1 MGIYKTVGK
10 EEVLVKHEVFDKKIE
25 IEETD
30 ITFDSIYDKPF
41 IHQDYIEDIKK
52 ADILII
58 PEENF
63 REEGDVLFPETTREF
78 LEYLQ
83 EQIPKDMSVDIAIS
97 DEDFR
102 KIELHSDL
110 VNVATIIVS
119 STAFS
124 IACSM
129 VASFLYDM
137 AKKLLKR
144 PQDLNAKVK
153 IISEETKT
161 KKTKS
166 ITYEGP
172 VSGIKEALEQA
183 SKDLFKDENDAK

>member
-30 ITFDSIYDKPF
+30 ITFESIYDKPF
-41 IHQDYIEDIKK
+41 IPQDYIEDIKK

-119 STAFS
+119 SAAFS
-124 IACSM
+124 IACSL

-144 PQDLNAKVK
+144 PEDLNAKVK

-183 SKDLFKDENDAK
+183 SKDLFKDENDEK

>member
-30 ITFDSIYDKPF
+30 ITFESIYDKPF
-41 IHQDYIEDIKK
+41 IPQDYVEDIKK

-97 DEDFR
+97 DENFR

-119 STAFS
+119 SAAFS
-124 IACSM
+124 IACSL

-144 PQDLNAKVK
+144 PEDLNAKVK

-183 SKDLFKDENDAK
+183 SKDLFKDENDEK

>member
-41 IHQDYIEDIKK
+41 IPQDYIEDIKK

-124 IACSM
+124 LACSL

-183 SKDLFKDENDAK
+183 SKDLFKDGNDAK

>member
-1 MGIYKTVGK
+1 MGLYETIGQ
-10 EEVLVKHEVFDKKIE
+10 EVFMKHEVFGEKVE

-30 ITFDSIYDKPF
+30 VTFESIYNKPF
-41 IHQDYIEDIKK
+41 IPQDYIEDIKK

-63 REEGDVLFPETTREF
+63 REEGDVVFPETTREF

-83 EQIPKDMSVDIAIS
+83 GQIPKDMSVDIAIS

-119 STAFS
+119 SAAFS
-124 IACSM
+124 IACNLLS
-129 VASFLYDM
+129 SFLYDM
-137 AKKLLKR
+137 AKKLLKK
-144 PQDLNAKVK
+144 PEDLNAKVK

-183 SKDLFKDENDAK
+183 SKDLFKDENDEK

>member
-41 IHQDYIEDIKK
+41 IPQDYIEDIKK

-144 PQDLNAKVK
+144 PEDLNAKVK

>member
-1 MGIYKTVGK
+1 
-10 EEVLVKHEVFDKKIE
+10 
-25 IEETD
+25 
-30 ITFDSIYDKPF
+30 
-41 IHQDYIEDIKK
+41 
-52 ADILII
+52 
-58 PEENF
+58 
-63 REEGDVLFPETTREF
+63 
-78 LEYLQ
+78 
-83 EQIPKDMSVDIAIS
+83 
-97 DEDFR
+97 
-102 KIELHSDL
+102 
-110 VNVATIIVS
+110 
-119 STAFS
+119 
-124 IACSM
+124 
-129 VASFLYDM
+129 M

>member
-41 IHQDYIEDIKK
+41 IPQDYIEDIKK

-144 PQDLNAKVK
+144 TQDLNAKVK

>member
-41 IHQDYIEDIKK
+41 IPQDYIEDIKK

-63 REEGDVLFPETTREF
+63 REEGDVLFTETTREF

>member
-10 EEVLVKHEVFDKKIE
+10 EELLVKHEVFDKKIE

-41 IHQDYIEDIKK
+41 IPQDYIEDIKK

>member
-30 ITFDSIYDKPF
+30 ITFKSIYDKPF
-41 IHQDYIEDIKK
+41 IPQDYIEDIKK

-119 STAFS
+119 SAAFN
-124 IACSM
+124 IACSL

-144 PQDLNAKVK
+144 PEDLNAKVK
-153 IISEETKT
+153 IITEETKT

>member
-30 ITFDSIYDKPF
+30 ITFESIYDKPF
-41 IHQDYIEDIKK
+41 IPQDYIEDIKK

-119 STAFS
+119 SAAFS
-124 IACSM
+124 IACSL

-144 PQDLNAKVK
+144 PENLNAKVK
-153 IISEETKT
+153 IIAEETKT

-183 SKDLFKDENDAK
+183 SKDLFKDENDEK

>member
-1 MGIYKTVGK
+1 
-10 EEVLVKHEVFDKKIE
+10 
-25 IEETD
+25 
-30 ITFDSIYDKPF
+30 
-41 IHQDYIEDIKK
+41 
-52 ADILII
+52 
-58 PEENF
+58 
-63 REEGDVLFPETTREF
+63 
-78 LEYLQ
+78 
-83 EQIPKDMSVDIAIS
+83 MSVDIAIS

-110 VNVATIIVS
+110 VNVATIIVNS
-119 STAFS
+119 AAFS
-124 IACSM
+124 IACSL

-144 PQDLNAKVK
+144 PEDLNAKVK
-153 IISEETKT
+153 IITEETKTKKTKT

-172 VSGIKEALEQA
+172 VLGIKEALEQA

>member
-1 MGIYKTVGK
+1 M
-10 EEVLVKHEVFDKKIE
+10 KHEVLDKKIE
-25 IEETD
+25 VGETD
-30 ITFDSIYDKPF
+30 ITFESIYNKPF
-41 IHQDYIEDIKK
+41 IPQDYIEDIKN

-78 LEYLQ
+78 LEYLR
-83 EQIPKDMSVDIAIS
+83 EGIPEDMSVDIAIS

-119 STAFS
+119 SAAFS
-124 IACSM
+124 IACNLLS
-129 VASFLYDM
+129 SFLYDT
-137 AKKLLKR
+137 AKKLLKKSE
-144 PQDLNAKVK
+144 DLNAKVK

-161 KKTKS
+161 KKSKC

-183 SKDLFKDENDAK
+183 SKDLFKDENDEK

>member
-1 MGIYKTVGK
+1 M
-10 EEVLVKHEVFDKKIE
+10 KHEVFDKKIE

-30 ITFDSIYDKPF
+30 ITFDSIYDKSF
-41 IHQDYIEDIKK
+41 IPQDYIEDIKK

>member
-30 ITFDSIYDKPF
+30 ITFESIYDKPF
-41 IHQDYIEDIKK
+41 IPQDYVEDIKK

-97 DEDFR
+97 DENFR

-119 STAFS
+119 SAAFS
-124 IACSM
+124 IACSL

-144 PQDLNAKVK
+144 PEDLNAKVK
-153 IISEETKT
+153 IIFEETKT

-183 SKDLFKDENDAK
+183 SKDLFKDENDE

>member
-1 MGIYKTVGK
+1 M
-10 EEVLVKHEVFDKKIE
+10 VKHEVFDKKIE

-41 IHQDYIEDIKK
+41 IPQDYIEDIKK

-58 PEENF
+58 PKENF
-63 REEGDVLFPETTREF
+63 REEGDVLFPKTTREF

>member
-25 IEETD
+25 IDETD

-41 IHQDYIEDIKK
+41 IPQDYIEDIKK

>member
-1 MGIYKTVGK
+1 MRIYKTVGK

-41 IHQDYIEDIKK
+41 IPQDYIEDIKK

>member
-1 MGIYKTVGK
+1 M
-10 EEVLVKHEVFDKKIE
+10 KHEIYGKNIG

-30 ITFDSIYDKPF
+30 ITFESIYNKPF
-41 IHQDYIEDIKK
+41 IPQEFIENIKN

-78 LEYLQ
+78 FEYLQ
-83 EQIPKDMSVDIAIS
+83 EEIPKDMSVDIAIS

-110 VNVATIIVS
+110 VNVATIIVR
-119 STAFS
+119 STAFNV
-124 IACSM
+124 ACGL

-137 AKKLLKR
+137 AKKLLKK
-144 PQDLNAKVK
+144 PEDINTKVK

-183 SKDLFKDENDAK
+183 SKDLFKDENDE

>member
-41 IHQDYIEDIKK
+41 IPQDYIEDIKK

-102 KIELHSDL
+102 KIE
-110 VNVATIIVS
+110 
-119 STAFS
+119 
-124 IACSM
+124 
-129 VASFLYDM
+129 
-137 AKKLLKR
+137 
-144 PQDLNAKVK
+144 
-153 IISEETKT
+153 
-161 KKTKS
+161 
-166 ITYEGP
+166 
-172 VSGIKEALEQA
+172 
-183 SKDLFKDENDAK
+183 

>member
-1 MGIYKTVGK
+1 MGLYETIGQ
-10 EEVLVKHEVFDKKIE
+10 EIFMKHEVFGEKVE

-30 ITFDSIYDKPF
+30 VTFESIYNKPF
-41 IHQDYIEDIKK
+41 IPQDYIEDIKK

-63 REEGDVLFPETTREF
+63 REEGDVVFPETTREF

-83 EQIPKDMSVDIAIS
+83 GQIPKDMSVDIAIS

-119 STAFS
+119 SAAFS
-124 IACSM
+124 IACSL

-144 PQDLNAKVK
+144 PEDLNAKVK

-183 SKDLFKDENDAK
+183 SKDLFKDENDEK

>member
-30 ITFDSIYDKPF
+30 ITFDSIYDKSF
-41 IHQDYIEDIKK
+41 IPQDYIEDIKK

>member
-1 MGIYKTVGK
+1 MR
-10 EEVLVKHEVFDKKIE
+10 HEIFGTKIE

-30 ITFDSIYDKPF
+30 ITFESIYDKPF
-41 IHQDYIEDIKK
+41 IPQAYIEDIKR

-58 PEENF
+58 PEESF
-63 REEGDVLFPETTREF
+63 REEGDILFPETTREF

-83 EQIPKDMSVDIAIS
+83 EEIPKDMSVDIAIS
-97 DEDFR
+97 DVNFR

-119 STAFS
+119 SAAFN
-124 IACSM
+124 IACGL

-137 AKKLLKR
+137 AKKLLRK
-144 PQDLNAKVK
+144 PEDLNAKVK

-172 VSGIKEALEQA
+172 VSGIKDALERA
-183 SKDLFKDENDAK
+183 SKYMFKDGNDEK

>member
-41 IHQDYIEDIKK
+41 IPQDYIEDIKK

-63 REEGDVLFPETTREF
+63 REEGDVLFPKTTREF

>member
-10 EEVLVKHEVFDKKIE
+10 EEVLAKHEVFDKKIE

-30 ITFDSIYDKPF
+30 ITFDSIYDKSF
-41 IHQDYIEDIKK
+41 IPQDYIEDIKK

>member
-41 IHQDYIEDIKK
+41 IPQDYIEDIKK

-183 SKDLFKDENDAK
+183 SKDLFKGENDAK

>member
-41 IHQDYIEDIKK
+41 IPQDYIEDIKK

-83 EQIPKDMSVDIAIS
+83 EQIPKDTSVDIAIS

-166 ITYEGP
+166 LTYEGP

>member
-41 IHQDYIEDIKK
+41 IPQDYIEDIKK

-166 ITYEGP
+166 ITYEGS

>member
-10 EEVLVKHEVFDKKIE
+10 EEVLVKHEFFDKKIE

-41 IHQDYIEDIKK
+41 IPQDYIEDIKK

>member
-1 MGIYKTVGK
+1 
-10 EEVLVKHEVFDKKIE
+10 
-25 IEETD
+25 
-30 ITFDSIYDKPF
+30 
-41 IHQDYIEDIKK
+41 
-52 ADILII
+52 
-58 PEENF
+58 
-63 REEGDVLFPETTREF
+63 
-78 LEYLQ
+78 
-83 EQIPKDMSVDIAIS
+83 MSVDIAIS

-119 STAFS
+119 STALS
-124 IACSM
+124 IASSM

>member
-41 IHQDYIEDIKK
+41 IPQDYIEDIKK

>member
-41 IHQDYIEDIKK
+41 IPQDYIEDIKK

-58 PEENF
+58 PKENF

>member
-30 ITFDSIYDKPF
+30 ITFDSIYDKSF
-41 IHQDYIEDIKK
+41 IPQDYIEDIKK

-83 EQIPKDMSVDIAIS
+83 EQIHKDMSVDIAIS